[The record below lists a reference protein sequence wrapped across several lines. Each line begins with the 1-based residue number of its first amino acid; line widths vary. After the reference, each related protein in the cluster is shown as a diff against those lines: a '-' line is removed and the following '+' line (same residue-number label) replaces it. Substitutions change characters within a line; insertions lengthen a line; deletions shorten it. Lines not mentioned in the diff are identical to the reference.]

1 MALINFDYQQ
11 RTKKISDNNQS
22 RHPQLVDEVENSE
35 LRKLLGDA
43 FLYDIQ
49 INSSNY
55 TDLLNGVEF
64 YYCGSKL
71 KHRGLKFV
79 LAYLV
84 YAKYIGESFV
94 QDTFSGFVQK
104 NRQESET
111 ISDGT
116 TKRLMQENRDIALSE
131 FKLIEKY
138 LNENSDIYTFWE
150 GATTKKMFT
159 PKFHTIRKT
168 VR

>member
-11 RTKKISDNNQS
+11 RAKKISSNNQD
-22 RHPQLVDEVENSE
+22 RHYQLVDEVENSE
-35 LRKLLGDA
+35 LRKLIGDA

-55 TDLLNGVEF
+55 ADLLNGVEF
-64 YYCGSKL
+64 DYCGNKL

-111 ISDGT
+111 ISDGA

-138 LNENSDIYTFWE
+138 LNENSATYTLWE
-150 GATTKKMFT
+150 GATSKKMFT

-168 VR
+168 AR

>member
-1 MALINFDYQQ
+1 MALINFDFQQ
-11 RTKKISDNNQS
+11 RTKKISENNQS
-22 RHPQLVDEVENSE
+22 KHYLLVEEVESTD

-49 INSSNY
+49 TNPTNY

-64 YYCGSKL
+64 DYGTDKL
-71 KHRGLKFV
+71 KHKGLKYI

-111 ISDGT
+111 VSEGT
-116 TKRLMQENRDIALSE
+116 TKRLINENRAIALSE
-131 FKLIEKY
+131 FAIVEKY
-138 LNENSDIYTFWE
+138 LCENPNDYPLWC
-150 GATTKKMFT
+150 GATSKKIFT

>member
-22 RHPQLVDEVENSE
+22 RHPQLVDEVENSD

-55 TDLLNGVEF
+55 TDLLTGVEF
-64 YYCGSKL
+64 YCCGSKL

-131 FKLIEKY
+131 FKIIEKY
-138 LNENSDIYTFWE
+138 LNENSSTYTLWE